1 MTVLPSPCWPA
12 VIRLAGSDE
21 LVFVRDRTV
30 WAADPDLSRHPYHS
44 DDTLIDSR
52 GRCFALHYDSATR
65 AVGLDDTGI
74 VLSLEAFSALIQR
87 HVFAHAQTCVAKVAL
102 TSYRE
107 GMRVVEHLGD

>member
-30 WAADPDLSRHPYHS
+30 WAADPDLSRHPFRP
-44 DDTLIDSR
+44 DDRLIDSR
-52 GRCFALHYDSATR
+52 GRCFTLDFDRTTRSVVVHDSGSVLDLASFAAL
-65 AVGLDDTGI
+65 VQG
-74 VLSLEAFSALIQR
+74 